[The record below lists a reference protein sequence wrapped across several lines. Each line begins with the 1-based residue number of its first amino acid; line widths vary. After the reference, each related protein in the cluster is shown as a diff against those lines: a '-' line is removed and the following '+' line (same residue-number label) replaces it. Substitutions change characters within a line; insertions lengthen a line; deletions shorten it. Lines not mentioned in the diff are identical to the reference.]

1 SFGATDGIGFREIWR
16 FKLSKRQLQM
26 TDARP
31 AKFGVERMNATF
43 SGNFGDDINL
53 PDFSSLHVAV
63 SEDTKSTP
71 ARTLCNVHIDQTGF
85 VMSGPNKSLVVNPD
99 FLRHLVVELLW
110 KTKLKGKLPDWAVD
124 RINLVLPSSHNAF
137 SKVGISFDTLKSEKY
152 TLSITG
158 ACGLAGTGGFECV
171 GTFNLTGVH
180 NLFGSK

>member
-1 SFGATDGIGFREIWR
+1 IELRKHIGSEIRVHERTLDGIDFVVKDRDAWLKALRAARTLEGEPVFAEGSKEDPKHWQRKGIKGDPKHWALRLSFGATDGIGFREIWR

-99 FLRHLVVELLW
+99 F
-110 KTKLKGKLPDWAVD
+110 
-124 RINLVLPSSHNAF
+124 
-137 SKVGISFDTLKSEKY
+137 
-152 TLSITG
+152 
-158 ACGLAGTGGFECV
+158 
-171 GTFNLTGVH
+171 
-180 NLFGSK
+180 